1 MCRPTAYVCIYY
13 NGQIC
18 NTNEG
23 TTFVSN
29 NTKTFMV
36 NKAITFT
43 QFLELVNQNLNIE
56 PHQHIQ
62 HLHFQCPIFESG
74 QRYMYT
80 SFILRDDAD
89 VRQMFNIFYN
99 NPQLPFV
106 ELFAI
111 ICDNNNPSSNQH
123 DSTSNLEDL
132 SDEYETCWVKNHDSD
147 TDSSFGAE
155 GSNISSSHE
164 IIFKWDW

>member
-1 MCRPTAYVCIYY
+1 MCHLTAYVCVYY
-13 NGQIC
+13 DGQIC

-36 NKAITFT
+36 DKVITFT
-43 QFLELVNQNLNIE
+43 QLLELVHQKLNIDPE
-56 PHQHIQ
+56 QHIQ
-62 HLHFQCPIFESG
+62 HLHFRCPIFESG

-99 NPQLPFV
+99 NPSLPLSLPFQFPFISYHPHV
-106 ELFAI
+106 IHSLLLLLTPFL
-111 ICDNNNPSSNQH
+111 C
-123 DSTSNLEDL
+123 L
-132 SDEYETCWVKNHDSD
+132 SLLLHWIPFSPQ
-147 TDSSFGAE
+147 
-155 GSNISSSHE
+155 
-164 IIFKWDW
+164 

>member
-1 MCRPTAYVCIYY
+1 MCHLTAYVCVYY
-13 NGQIC
+13 DGQIC

-36 NKAITFT
+36 DKVITFT
-43 QFLELVNQNLNIE
+43 QLLELVHQKLNIDPE
-56 PHQHIQ
+56 QHIQ
-62 HLHFQCPIFESG
+62 HLHFRCPIFESG

-99 NPQLPFV
+99 NPSLPFV

-111 ICDNNNPSSNQH
+111 ICHNNNPPGNQH
-123 DSTSNLEDL
+123 GSTSNLEDL

-147 TDSSFGAE
+147 TDSSSRPE
-155 GSNISSSHE
+155 GSNLSPSHE
-164 IIFKWDW
+164 PIFKRDW